1 VSAAILLS
9 YFFSGVYYYVCGR
22 AERQAETRR
31 ENSGKK
37 QIKINRKTEQKQER
51 KKK

>member
-1 VSAAILLS
+1 MQIKYSKYMYIS
-9 YFFSGVYYYVCGR
+9 CGR

-37 QIKINRKTEQKQER
+37 KKINRKTEQRQER
-51 KKK
+51 KKII